1 VRVRIP
7 TPLRSY
13 TDQESTVEV
22 EVGPAGTT
30 IGRVLEELDRLHPGI
45 RFRMIDEQGRLRLHM
60 RIFLNMDMTRDLDTA
75 VTPTDEVTIMQAL
88 SGG

>member
-45 RFRMIDEQGRLRLHM
+45 RFRMIDEQGRLRPHM